1 MDTDSDEDDFFHTI
15 SDTLREK
22 KLRGLSSQLNHSQA
36 LGSQR
41 AVVPKT
47 KNSGFQKS
55 GALVSKDGGRGRG
68 GVTRSTAPVRSG
80 ASVSDSSSASDKP
93 LMISLVGNKRKHSD
107 SKPAGSDDRA
117 TLSGEETTVQETTS
131 CVETVS
137 ETDFGSDGEVAVR
150 TVTSAAISEAAR
162 RDSVSVRTTCCTE
175 ELSSTD
181 PDDEDSY
188 DSEDWRFSRQYKPE
202 STSSRTGQAGTGG
215 KREPLR
221 TGNNNHHVNSA
232 KDTSVGAPLPQE
244 AAALIDWQGSE
255 SSHLEI
261 EREDELLLP
270 TVKAPKRRRFSNVS
284 RLNTS
289 DSEKKP
295 YQGPRKR
302 YATTQKHSKLSYSR
316 ESSSS
321 EADIESA
328 DSDAAAEAETHR
340 RPVHEMCAEPV
351 GSKQV
356 EDDDDTL
363 EHSQSQMSPNL
374 FDPVEQVRGKYG
386 DAVHPS
392 GSSGQSDSQQKDNS
406 DKPARIRSRSVSQ
419 ESCNSSDTVDPDTE
433 PAVVP
438 AHLTSADS
446 DATQPYMFSDEEDTQ
461 VPPSLLSVPS
471 VPSIIKKQESGQSLP
486 PPSLTKITSSVISDS
501 SSSST
506 SASASKWPELSR
518 AARALNRL
526 GSGSEPETL
535 SVAGKTVAEK
545 TGARACNSVAESAG
559 DDEPDENSCEAMQSQ
574 PLFDELPVQ
583 KPQSL
588 DSEIIPNVLHTD
600 RGLLPTAAEKDS
612 TPTPPASDSK
622 RTSEG
627 CVGSTVS
634 EAVTDSRP
642 CYTQE
647 EDAVMVFDSDEEEM
661 FSSFTQ
667 VQVKKEMFSDEEDS
681 RWSDDTGETH
691 EEDDGDDA
699 EGDIAGKKDDR
710 DNPEDD
716 DIKMLSDDDDDLI
729 MASAE
734 VEKRNKHYSESVHG
748 VSSVFDVPTLTDDE
762 PLLLSEEEDEKDKQP
777 LRSADYARSA
787 YDTPTLVDDDLV
799 QKSDEEDEKDKHS
812 DAETASA
819 YDLPTLVDDSSGA
832 TDADPDDDPYL
843 LSTLIDEDGS
853 WDNDTAAEVKNAE
866 KKEKAKTET
875 ATTDATSTERTD
887 KQGRLLGQGEEQT
900 KEKTAEVDD
909 LDDGMDDDL
918 YMAATQV
925 DSPDAASPTRT
936 DSVDLPLEPEQER
949 KNRVDV
955 DQAEQDSMPRKKKQ
969 TARKT
974 LRFRSKQVFANLVVK
989 SEWLKTHRSI
999 SLKALARTGDTA
1011 ATIDLTQDSDAEE
1024 SAVTEKH
1031 SPPAAV
1037 VVGDAKPRQ
1046 AEEASKTTQ
1055 DLINGRDTDHISN
1068 AKPAET
1074 EAGPKHTRRQ
1084 SNSRDGELR
1093 KDAKPA
1099 ETSSRYR
1106 RRRSSSG
1113 DSDLLSAEEPAE
1125 HETTSKRRHHRSSST
1140 ESDLFVD
1147 AKHAETNTP
1156 SKRTRHRS
1164 SSGDSDLFDDAKP
1177 KHAETEAVKKNRRH
1191 CSSSGD
1197 DNPLGDVLSEKSEST
1212 SKQRCD
1218 RSQSGHNE
1226 FLLPTEDIS
1235 RNREL
1240 EDPDENDFDPYMAA
1254 TQLDEDPYMAMTQV
1268 DMELLSDSDGNRDE
1282 TNDIRDDDKDEGVE
1296 PVEKNDESKDDD
1308 VDMKDGVYGQSDKSG
1323 GSVSA
1328 EKASAVEQITPVRIS
1343 SNEGDINTGSGKTFE
1358 NARQKLAA
1366 IGQRMRVTKTIE
1378 IDPRPEN
1385 RRRGKHRGLQ
1395 QKLCNAEPQPAQI
1408 VDPKPPSS
1416 SKPAVQLPGRK
1427 RRRNSSEAIVP
1438 GISEARRQMEER
1450 SKRAIVNPI
1459 AAGVN
1464 WRRKSAQ
1471 VVVPD
1476 ADTDVELPSTQEVS
1490 KDRRGTLKERDP
1502 RQGSLS
1508 AKARPSAEHK
1518 QRTAPGESSER
1529 FAHRHHDDE
1538 SKGRHIAG
1546 SSQKHKA
1553 GDKSRQ
1559 ERGHGEHGNVD
1570 RLTGSRGHNS
1580 SKVQHKGAPSK
1591 PQEGKDGSTKHS
1603 TSSNTSHQNKIG
1615 TAASSS
1621 SGAAKQA
1628 HFSGRS
1634 GLGGAGNG
1642 LLQQEYEARK
1652 KRQPAHKERSSSV
1665 DSPQPPEDSFSR
1677 SRALGSHAY
1686 PPNPRGPSGVRD
1698 AGEFSRN
1705 TPHLTAVASKGKP
1718 EEPLHRQPAHSGF
1731 PAGRQQ
1737 REESPRPGIGGREH
1751 SNVVSPTGRHR
1762 RASQESE
1769 RPGVSGIGG
1778 SVDLTTSR
1786 KRHASQGSQIPG
1798 ILTSSSAKDPRLRTA
1813 QKSVRF
1819 DIPEQVPATSL
1830 PSSVLLQKRPAP
1842 LQERQQVAARGPPS
1856 MSLQPADPQTL
1867 LQEDD
1872 LLTRLLK
1879 WSPMWLEEYERAVA
1893 GNSPNSLPPVVD
1905 KSRVYPLVTTYED
1918 IGEYQQICFTL
1929 MLLELWEE
1937 IFRSWKE
1944 RKAKPQPCQVVF
1956 TDTIRCKNMEQIM
1969 FCWKG
1974 LLTQEQYRRKLYP
1987 VEGDVV
1993 SIRMFGVNLLQ
2004 GSAAVKSGQTQPPE
2018 TWIEQ
2023 FAFVERSDV
2032 QECRNRHELSNK
2044 WPQLGNHPAFAA
2056 PMGDLFVLNVT
2067 LKLRYRKFAPTSREI
2082 VTLWNLGSVVSA
2094 MRRFHAL
2101 RALPRSLLM
2110 RDILKPTR
2118 HVYHHQY
2125 PKTNQPVLMTGE
2137 NNFNEKQIQVI
2148 KSVAA
2153 AMLQPFNLPRICLL
2167 QGPPGT
2173 GKSHVIVGLV
2183 LRILQESQNKARIC
2197 LAAPSNAAADEL
2209 LKLSALRIGSCSSAE
2224 LKDYLWER
2232 VVEKEKNEEISRR
2245 KLQNVPKSVELEYR
2259 RIQTRIQDTMVKIN
2273 LHQKKENLKQK
2284 EQCQRELADLKKKQA
2299 QFKKSLI
2306 SGQREITLTSAEAS
2320 MITEKVL
2327 LDANI
2332 VCGTLNSFGSS
2343 RIVNI
2348 LRRKLREQ
2356 NRYQSHFTCAIIDE
2370 ATQATELDCLIPL
2383 QFGMTKLVLV
2393 GDPNQLPPTV
2403 LSMKAQSM
2411 NYGLSLFER
2420 LYNHFKDEGEKGVT
2434 DAVMMLDTQ
2443 YRMDPAICQFPNS
2456 YIYSGLLHTPRQIK
2470 ENCLRFALQPYRLF
2484 DIEDGQEKLSQ
2495 SGSLCNELE
2504 AECTAVLCEELL
2516 KMGASFHTNNI
2527 GIICPYASQKRLVCK
2542 RLCERGLSNIEV
2554 NTVDGFQGREK
2565 HIIILSCVRARSTTG
2580 GIGFMA
2586 DRRRMNVALT
2596 RAKYALYI
2604 IGHLQSLRTDR
2615 DWKELIH
2622 DAERKERQVALKV
2635 PSLEA
2640 FPDIIRRHCFK
2651 PEVLQKL
2658 EGKKRLLQSQ

>member
-1 MDTDSDEDDFFHTI
+1 MDFFVGH
-15 SDTLREK
+15 
-22 KLRGLSSQLNHSQA
+22 GFP
-36 LGSQR
+36 

-55 GALVSKDGGRGRG
+55 GALVSKD
-68 GVTRSTAPVRSG
+68 
-80 ASVSDSSSASDKP
+80 
-93 LMISLVGNKRKHSD
+93 
-107 SKPAGSDDRA
+107 
-117 TLSGEETTVQETTS
+117 
-131 CVETVS
+131 
-137 ETDFGSDGEVAVR
+137 
-150 TVTSAAISEAAR
+150 
-162 RDSVSVRTTCCTE
+162 
-175 ELSSTD
+175 
-181 PDDEDSY
+181 
-188 DSEDWRFSRQYKPE
+188 
-202 STSSRTGQAGTGG
+202 
-215 KREPLR
+215 
-221 TGNNNHHVNSA
+221 
-232 KDTSVGAPLPQE
+232 
-244 AAALIDWQGSE
+244 
-255 SSHLEI
+255 
-261 EREDELLLP
+261 
-270 TVKAPKRRRFSNVS
+270 
-284 RLNTS
+284 
-289 DSEKKP
+289 
-295 YQGPRKR
+295 
-302 YATTQKHSKLSYSR
+302 
-316 ESSSS
+316 
-321 EADIESA
+321 
-328 DSDAAAEAETHR
+328 
-340 RPVHEMCAEPV
+340 
-351 GSKQV
+351 
-356 EDDDDTL
+356 
-363 EHSQSQMSPNL
+363 
-374 FDPVEQVRGKYG
+374 
-386 DAVHPS
+386 
-392 GSSGQSDSQQKDNS
+392 
-406 DKPARIRSRSVSQ
+406 
-419 ESCNSSDTVDPDTE
+419 
-433 PAVVP
+433 
-438 AHLTSADS
+438 
-446 DATQPYMFSDEEDTQ
+446 
-461 VPPSLLSVPS
+461 
-471 VPSIIKKQESGQSLP
+471 
-486 PPSLTKITSSVISDS
+486 
-501 SSSST
+501 
-506 SASASKWPELSR
+506 
-518 AARALNRL
+518 
-526 GSGSEPETL
+526 
-535 SVAGKTVAEK
+535 
-545 TGARACNSVAESAG
+545 VAESAG

-777 LRSADYARSA
+777 LRSADYA
-787 YDTPTLVDDDLV
+787 
-799 QKSDEEDEKDKHS
+799 
-812 DAETASA
+812 
-819 YDLPTLVDDSSGA
+819 
-832 TDADPDDDPYL
+832 
-843 LSTLIDEDGS
+843 STLIDEDGS

-925 DSPDAASPTRT
+925 D
-936 DSVDLPLEPEQER
+936 
-949 KNRVDV
+949 
-955 DQAEQDSMPRKKKQ
+955 
-969 TARKT
+969 
-974 LRFRSKQVFANLVVK
+974 
-989 SEWLKTHRSI
+989 
-999 SLKALARTGDTA
+999 
-1011 ATIDLTQDSDAEE
+1011 
-1024 SAVTEKH
+1024 
-1031 SPPAAV
+1031 
-1037 VVGDAKPRQ
+1037 
-1046 AEEASKTTQ
+1046 
-1055 DLINGRDTDHISN
+1055 
-1068 AKPAET
+1068 
-1074 EAGPKHTRRQ
+1074 
-1084 SNSRDGELR
+1084 
-1093 KDAKPA
+1093 
-1099 ETSSRYR
+1099 
-1106 RRRSSSG
+1106 
-1113 DSDLLSAEEPAE
+1113 
-1125 HETTSKRRHHRSSST
+1125 
-1140 ESDLFVD
+1140 
-1147 AKHAETNTP
+1147 
-1156 SKRTRHRS
+1156 
-1164 SSGDSDLFDDAKP
+1164 
-1177 KHAETEAVKKNRRH
+1177 
-1191 CSSSGD
+1191 
-1197 DNPLGDVLSEKSEST
+1197 
-1212 SKQRCD
+1212 
-1218 RSQSGHNE
+1218 
-1226 FLLPTEDIS
+1226 
-1235 RNREL
+1235 
-1240 EDPDENDFDPYMAA
+1240 
-1254 TQLDEDPYMAMTQV
+1254 
-1268 DMELLSDSDGNRDE
+1268 MELLSDSDGNRDE

-1308 VDMKDGVYGQSDKSG
+1308 VDMKDGVY
-1323 GSVSA
+1323 
-1328 EKASAVEQITPVRIS
+1328 
-1343 SNEGDINTGSGKTFE
+1343 
-1358 NARQKLAA
+1358 
-1366 IGQRMRVTKTIE
+1366 
-1378 IDPRPEN
+1378 
-1385 RRRGKHRGLQ
+1385 
-1395 QKLCNAEPQPAQI
+1395 
-1408 VDPKPPSS
+1408 
-1416 SKPAVQLPGRK
+1416 
-1427 RRRNSSEAIVP
+1427 

-1476 ADTDVELPSTQEVS
+1476 ADTDVELPSTQEVMDLGLPLLSKSALVKKKQQASEAEERVQRREGEGSSSARNTSATIDKTSASVKVS

-2067 LKLRYRKFAPTSREI
+2067 LKLRYRKFAPSSREI

-2209 LKLSALRIGSCSSAE
+2209 LKRFTKKKQDGAYSLRIGSCSSAE

-2232 VVEKEKNEEISRR
+2232 VVEKEKSEEISRR

-2542 RLCERGLSNIEV
+2542 RLCER
-2554 NTVDGFQGREK
+2554 
-2565 HIIILSCVRARSTTG
+2565 
-2580 GIGFMA
+2580 
-2586 DRRRMNVALT
+2586 RRMNVALT

-2658 EGKKRLLQSQ
+2658 EGKKRLLQSQLSTGSSVT